1 MSKLVFLSAANE
13 DLNHAIR
20 YYRQRSI
27 VVARDF
33 FNEVQR
39 ASTLLLDFPQ
49 ACPIVRGEVRHKVLR
64 QFPFSVL
71 YVIDG
76 DRVMVVAVMHHHR
89 RPDYWHDR
97 IK

>member
-1 MSKLVFLSAANE
+1 MSKLAFLAAAST
-13 DLNHAIR
+13 DLNQAISF
-20 YYRQRSI
+20 YRQRSP

-49 ACPIVRGEVRHKVLR
+49 ACPILREDVRKKVLR
-64 QFPFSVL
+64 RFPFSIL
-71 YVIDG
+71 YMAED
-76 DRVMVVAVMHHHR
+76 DRVIVVAIMHQHR
-89 RPDYWHDR
+89 RPDYWYAR

>member
-13 DLNHAIR
+13 DLDHAIN
-20 YYRQRSI
+20 YYRLRSL

-33 FNEVQR
+33 FNEVRR

-49 ACPIVRGEVRHKVLR
+49 ACPIVRGEVRQKVLR
-64 QFPFSVL
+64 RFPFSVL
-71 YVIDG
+71 YMIDG
-76 DRVMVVAVMHHHR
+76 DRVVVVAVMHHHR

-97 IK
+97 IS